1 VEVFDMAAPLAVAG
15 LAIGA
20 AGLLMN
26 FIGSKK
32 GAKAAKKEGAE
43 EARLEG
49 LVTDEK
55 VRNLRTEQRSMYGET
70 LAGYAGGGVLARAPS
85 LESNL
90 TLGDSF
96 GGAGAYG
103 GSDSV
108 MTGSPSSVINEQ
120 ALAFAGQ
127 RDITRKVGATKA
139 QQSLTRGNNIAD
151 QYRYSGYANVASG
164 ISNILSTYA
173 ATK

>member
-1 VEVFDMAAPLAVAG
+1 MAWPAVAAVG
-15 LAIGA
+15 IAA
-20 AGLLMN
+20 AGLVMD
-26 FIGSKK
+26 FVGSKK
-32 GAKAAKKEGAE
+32 ASKAAKKEGAE
-43 EARLEG
+43 QARLEG

-55 VRNLRTEQRSMYGET
+55 LRNLRTEQRSMYGET

-108 MTGSPSSVINEQ
+108 MTGSPGSVINEQ
-120 ALAFAGQ
+120 ALSFAKQ

-139 QQSLTRGNNIAD
+139 QQALTRGSNIAD

-164 ISNILSTYA
+164 ISNILSTYSA
-173 ATK
+173 MKGP